1 MKNNINIFIDYINRK
16 RLCKGFFARLKCD
29 RDAKKFIKIIYE
41 GSPSFSL
48 LWDFADFIKLSEKIF
63 FRKNTPDCKLY
74 SSSDYKEGQNGF
86 KLIDS
91 NVYRTIE
98 IVVKLYTKSQKIAV
112 AITYKSSEPECTRI
126 MEFEN
131 GDWKKSHTVYDEM
144 LLENIISII
153 NTRIVNTFREYY
165 HFSSDDCIY

>member
-16 RLCKGFFARLKCD
+16 RLCKGFFDRLRCD
-29 RDAKKFIKIIYE
+29 RDAKKFIKTIDK

-74 SSSDYKEGQNGF
+74 SSNEYKEGQNGF
-86 KLIDS
+86 KLVESNID
-91 NVYRTIE
+91 RTIE
-98 IVVKLYTKSQKIAV
+98 IVVKLYTRSQKIAV
-112 AITYKSSEPECTRI
+112 AITYKSSKPECTRI

-131 GDWKKSHTVYDEM
+131 GDWKNSHTIYDEM
-144 LLENIISII
+144 LLENIIVII
-153 NTRIVNTFREYY
+153 NSKIIHTFREYY
-165 HFSSDDCIY
+165 HFPSDDNY

>member
-1 MKNNINIFIDYINRK
+1 MKNNINIFMDYINRQ
-16 RLCKGFFARLKCD
+16 RLCKGFFNKIKCD
-29 RDAKKFIKIIYE
+29 RDAKKFIKQIYE

-48 LWDFADFIKLSEKIF
+48 LWDFADFIKLSEKVF

-74 SSSDYKEGQNGF
+74 SSSEYKEGQNGF
-86 KLIDS
+86 KIIDS
-91 NVYRTIE
+91 KVGNTTIE

-112 AITYKSSEPECTRI
+112 AITYKDSEPNSTRI

-131 GDWKKSHTVYDEM
+131 GDWKRSHTVYDEM

-153 NTRIVNTFREYY
+153 NTKIIELFRKYYTFP
-165 HFSSDDCIY
+165 DDGVY